1 MKVWLILAV
10 AVVIFAALGTIVI
23 LTGENEKSQGTT
35 HEKPLKTSMVGHGT
49 GSPKA
54 LGLAR
59 SGDAIGGSVLADAR
73 PTFPEVPRP
82 ALPITPSKSDL
93 AHRKA
98 LAEPNNP
105 QNWIDYAK
113 ALDEE
118 GRYDLALAALKRA
131 LHLGVEFEGRK
142 EVERLV
148 RGYEEYLTKIQ
159 NQPRTRSPLRQ
170 TNNNYQTRKKA
181 ESTLRR

>member
-35 HEKPLKTSMVGHGT
+35 QEEPLKTSMVGQGT

-118 GRYDLALAALKRA
+118 GKYDLALAALKRA
-131 LHLGVEFEGRK
+131 LHLGVDFEGRK
-142 EVERLV
+142 EVERFV
-148 RGYEEYLTKIQ
+148 RGYEEYLTKTQ

-170 TNNNYQTRKKA
+170 TNNYQTRKKA